1 LARDKGDVLRNS
13 KLTAEQ
19 KRWQKKFGD
28 RLKELIHGRGYQS
41 IYDFW
46 INSGIS
52 DHVSRSYLNYLTN
65 GERDPRLY
73 LIRILAKTLGT
84 KVSVLIDFD

>member
-1 LARDKGDVLRNS
+1 MKNG

-28 RLKELIHGRGYQS
+28 RLRELILARGYQS

-52 DHVSRSYLNYLTN
+52 DHVSRSYLNYLVN
-65 GERDPRLY
+65 GERDPKLY
-73 LIRILAKTLGT
+73 LTRILAKTLGT
-84 KVSVLIDFD
+84 KISMIVDFD